1 MGGPVPDGNLP
12 ATFSVSQLNTFLA
25 CGRKYSFRYVEG
37 RQAERR
43 SANLGFGSA
52 VHSAIEWWVT
62 NKREQG
68 VPPPI
73 EAVHRIFRA
82 DWTAQSAMADV
93 DFEDTP
99 PEDWRALGEKLLV
112 LFTERMKDEV
122 FTGCEER
129 FEIALVG
136 KDGEVLPVPF
146 VGVYDLLGDGF
157 IGEIKTAA
165 KKTGIGQWILQ
176 LSAYSIARRKAT
188 GARPTI
194 RVIELIKTKVPK
206 IEVEETVLTDTQE
219 AWFTEVAIEAWR
231 SIEAGAFHPNPSWM
245 CEGCEFRKACRQAA

>member
-1 MGGPVPDGNLP
+1 MPDPHLP
-12 ATFSVSQLNTFLA
+12 ATFSVSALNTFLG
-25 CGRKYSFRYVEG
+25 CGRKYRYRYIE
-37 RQAERR
+37 RRDPERR
-43 SANLGFGSA
+43 SANLGFGAA
-52 VHSAIEWWVT
+52 VHSAIEWWAT
-62 NKREQG
+62 TKHELG
-68 VPPPI
+68 TSPPI

-82 DWTAQSAMADV
+82 DWTAQSAMEGV

-136 KDGEVLPVPF
+136 KDGAVLPVPF

-157 IGEIKTAA
+157 IGEVKTAA
-165 KKTGIGQWILQ
+165 RKTGVGQWILQ

-188 GARPTI
+188 GARPTVK
-194 RVIELIKTKVPK
+194 VIELIKTKVPK
-206 IEVEETVLTDTQE
+206 IEVEETSLTDAQE
-219 AWFTEVAIEAWR
+219 AWFTEVAIEAYR
-231 SIEAGAFHPNPSWM
+231 SIEAGAFHPNPGWM
-245 CEGCEFRKACRQAA
+245 CEGCEFRKACRQAV